1 MKKSEFSKNQV
12 ILLFI
17 LTFIIECFGI
27 WFLPSN
33 LWRIFWFFLLSLAMA
48 YVAFRVYKELVLEKD
63 EVINYTNQHAQEA
76 MKDVLE
82 TLPAGI
88 VRYDRETKDIIW
100 MNPYTILAYSDT
112 DGQMTKADVEMI
124 FQLIEDGQ
132 SIITIGDKQYYFYVH
147 EQEGLIYFLDVSG
160 EQRIK
165 QEMSM
170 RQSVIGIIQI
180 DNYDDGTEKM
190 DEKEI
195 SVMNSKITSII
206 SDWAREN
213 KMFYRKISAEKFF
226 FFSQY
231 RSLEKMMNE
240 KFPILEEFKTMAKES
255 ETPFTLSIGISYGIG
270 NTANTGDV
278 AINNLDVALVRG
290 GDQVVVKEDTESAKP
305 IYFGGKTAS
314 VVKRTRV
321 RTRAMATALKGI
333 MQESDQIF
341 VMGHKMMDMDAFG
354 SAIGVAYLGRN
365 LGKPAYVIYDENQ
378 ELKDVGRAK
387 ALLNDSPQIF
397 DSLISPEMANQK
409 ITENSLLVM
418 VDHSKPSLTLN
429 EKVFQAFSKVVI
441 IDHHRRG
448 DEFPKNPLLS
458 YIESGASSASE
469 LVTELIQFQSRSE
482 LRLSRLESTIL
493 LAGIIVDTK
502 NFMVRATSRTFDVA
516 SFLKSM
522 GADTN
527 QVQNLLAN
535 DLDNFLEINQ
545 LISAAKFI
553 RPDTVVSCGE
563 DSKIYNSV
571 TTAKAA
577 DTLLSMSGI
586 NASFVITRRDQNTVG
601 ISARSQGSINVQLIM
616 EAIGGGGHFNNAAVQ
631 CSDQTVEAV
640 KNQLEEIIEDKAIEI
655 YGNED

>member
-1 MKKSEFSKNQV
+1 MKKSEFSKYQV
-12 ILLFI
+12 IILFL

-27 WFLPSN
+27 IFLPSD
-33 LWRIFWFFLLSLAMA
+33 LWRVIWFFLLNLGLA
-48 YVAFRVYKELVLEKD
+48 YVAYRVYHELTLDRE
-63 EVINYTNQHAQEA
+63 EVITYTNQHAQEA
-76 MKDVLE
+76 MRDVLE

-100 MNPYTILAYSDT
+100 MNPYTILAYSEF
-112 DGQMTKADVEMI
+112 DGQMNQADIEHI

-132 SIITIGDKQYYFYVH
+132 SIISIGDKQYYFYVH

-160 EQRIK
+160 EQRIR

-170 RQSVIGIIQI
+170 RQSVIGVIQI
-180 DNYDDGTEKM
+180 DNYDDGTEKL
-190 DEKEI
+190 DEKDI
-195 SVMNSKITSII
+195 SVVNSKITSII
-206 SDWAREN
+206 SDWAKEN

-226 FFSQY
+226 FFTQY
-231 RSLEKMMNE
+231 RSLEKMMAE

-270 NTANTGDV
+270 NTANTGNV

-290 GDQVVVKEDTESAKP
+290 GDQVVVKEDNDSAKP

-321 RTRAMATALKGI
+321 RTRAMSTALKGI

-341 VMGHKMMDMDAFG
+341 VMGHKMLDMDAFG
-354 SAIGVAYLGRN
+354 ASVGVACLARN
-365 LGKPAYVIYDENQ
+365 IGKTAYILYDETQ
-378 ELKDVGRAK
+378 ELNDVKRAK
-387 ALLNDSPQIF
+387 ALLCESEQLSE
-397 DSLISPEMANQK
+397 SLISPELANQK

-441 IDHHRRG
+441 IDHHRRS
-448 DEFPKNPLLS
+448 DEFPQNPLLS

-469 LVTELIQFQSRSE
+469 LVCELIQFQSRSE
-482 LRLSRLESTIL
+482 LNLSRLESTIL
-493 LAGIIVDTK
+493 LAGIVVDTK
-502 NFMVRATSRTFDVA
+502 NFTVRATSRTFDVA
-516 SFLKSM
+516 SFLKTM
-522 GADTN
+522 GANAN
-527 QVQNLLAN
+527 QVQDLLAN
-535 DLDNFLEINQ
+535 SLENFLEINTLVQ
-545 LISAAKFI
+545 AAQFV
-553 RPDTVVSCGE
+553 RPDTVVSCGGDE
-563 DSKIYNSV
+563 KEYSSV

-586 NASFVITRRDQNTVG
+586 SASFVITTRTDGSIG
-601 ISARSQGSINVQLIM
+601 ISARSKGSINVQIIM
-616 EAIGGGGHFNNAAVQ
+616 EEMGGGGHFNNAAVQ
-631 CSDQTVEAV
+631 RNDKTIEGI
-640 KNQLEEIIEDKAIEI
+640 KHELEEIIENRSNEI

>member
-1 MKKSEFSKNQV
+1 
-12 ILLFI
+12 
-17 LTFIIECFGI
+17 
-27 WFLPSN
+27 
-33 LWRIFWFFLLSLAMA
+33 
-48 YVAFRVYKELVLEKD
+48 
-63 EVINYTNQHAQEA
+63 
-76 MKDVLE
+76 
-82 TLPAGI
+82 
-88 VRYDRETKDIIW
+88 
-100 MNPYTILAYSDT
+100 
-112 DGQMTKADVEMI
+112 
-124 FQLIEDGQ
+124 
-132 SIITIGDKQYYFYVH
+132 
-147 EQEGLIYFLDVSG
+147 
-160 EQRIK
+160 
-165 QEMSM
+165 
-170 RQSVIGIIQI
+170 
-180 DNYDDGTEKM
+180 
-190 DEKEI
+190 
-195 SVMNSKITSII
+195 
-206 SDWAREN
+206 
-213 KMFYRKISAEKFF
+213 
-226 FFSQY
+226 
-231 RSLEKMMNE
+231 
-240 KFPILEEFKTMAKES
+240 MAKES

-387 ALLNDSPQIF
+387 ELLNDSPQIF
-397 DSLISPEMANQK
+397 ESLISPELANQK

-493 LAGIIVDTK
+493 LAGIVVDTK

-535 DLDNFLEINQ
+535 DLDNFLEINE
-545 LISAAKFI
+545 LISTAKFI
-553 RPDTVVSCGE
+553 RPDTVISCGD

-586 NASFVITRRDQNTVG
+586 SASFVITRRDQNTVG

-631 CSDQTVEAV
+631 CTDQTVESV
-640 KNQLEEIIEDKAIEI
+640 RNQLEEIIEEKAIEI